1 MKPRVVVLTT
11 YYHPVVGGVEA
22 HARQLVGALH
32 AMGYAVRVVTK
43 RVHRDQPRLEHVDDV
58 PVHRIAPAGE
68 RRASG
73 KWLALPG
80 AFGALIALRRDYDVI
95 VCVDY
100 RGLGIAAIAAG
111 RLLNRPV
118 IAQGETAGVLRGPAS
133 GSTSGLRPESAVQ
146 RALRAP
152 VRAIYRQAD
161 HIVCIGRD
169 LEQEALASGIPRD
182 RVHYLPHGVD
192 VDRFRPADEA
202 ERQRIRGRLG
212 WPVERPIVLF
222 VGRLSREKGVMD
234 LLEAW
239 RPLSAG
245 FTGVPPML
253 VLVGPDMTGHPWDCG
268 APGRA
273 FVQAHGL
280 GGSVRFEGPAA
291 DPAPYYRAAD
301 AFVQPSHFEALGNT
315 AVEAMASGLPVISSG
330 VGGLGDFC
338 VDGVNAI
345 VHQPRSPESLAG
357 AIARAL
363 ADPVLRGEL
372 GAAARKT
379 AVERFESRALLARYA
394 ALIDQSVRV
403 R

>member
-1 MKPRVVVLTT
+1 AHPAAVRWRTPRQRSNGGAGRPCGASGGEGRQGGVRTRARRVLAAVEKDCAGAMKPRVVVLTT

-161 HIVCIGRD
+161 
-169 LEQEALASGIPRD
+169 
-182 RVHYLPHGVD
+182 
-192 VDRFRPADEA
+192 
-202 ERQRIRGRLG
+202 
-212 WPVERPIVLF
+212 
-222 VGRLSREKGVMD
+222 
-234 LLEAW
+234 
-239 RPLSAG
+239 
-245 FTGVPPML
+245 
-253 VLVGPDMTGHPWDCG
+253 
-268 APGRA
+268 
-273 FVQAHGL
+273 
-280 GGSVRFEGPAA
+280 
-291 DPAPYYRAAD
+291 
-301 AFVQPSHFEALGNT
+301 
-315 AVEAMASGLPVISSG
+315 
-330 VGGLGDFC
+330 
-338 VDGVNAI
+338 
-345 VHQPRSPESLAG
+345 
-357 AIARAL
+357 
-363 ADPVLRGEL
+363 
-372 GAAARKT
+372 
-379 AVERFESRALLARYA
+379 
-394 ALIDQSVRV
+394 
-403 R
+403 